1 MAPAKSPVVADEV
14 VKPLQATVGFQ
25 RKVSVRQYESA
36 EASIFIQT
44 EVDLNDPDLTMKNL
58 KHALMQATSLVYEQL
73 GITFQ
78 LDEGGIV
85 RELLNKHLGP
95 VTEVKSN
102 DGHALRSGEEP
113 FPTSGPAPA
122 PAAGGDGPPF
132 DPNTKDRDEKAANK
146 AWAMADFAANPQ
158 DWYDNRGNKKSE
170 RSPDAKHKKNGLAL
184 WL

>member
-1 MAPAKSPVVADEV
+1 MAPAKPTADDV

-36 EASIFIQT
+36 EASVFVQT
-44 EVDLNDPDLTMKNL
+44 EVDLDDADQTMKNL
-58 KHALMQATSLVYEQL
+58 KFAMMQASSLVFEQL

-78 LDEGGIV
+78 LDEGGVV

-102 DGHALRSGEEP
+102 DAHALRSGEEP
-113 FPTSGPAPA
+113 FPTSSSPAPA

-146 AWAMADFAANPQ
+146 AWAIADFHANPQ